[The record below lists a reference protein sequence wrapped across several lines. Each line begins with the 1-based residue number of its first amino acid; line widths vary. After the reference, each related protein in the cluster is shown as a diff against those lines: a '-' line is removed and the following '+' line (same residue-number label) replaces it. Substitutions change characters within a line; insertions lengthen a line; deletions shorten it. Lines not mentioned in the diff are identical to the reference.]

1 MIRFFLCGSHYDSP
15 CIVNAQS
22 EQEAY
27 KIVTGNEWPVD
38 GPDEEQHLRYCKMR
52 VNWECTEITLK
63 PGETLDLSR
72 FV

>member
-1 MIRFFLCGSHYDSP
+1 MISFFLCGFHYDSP
-15 CIVNAQS
+15 RIVNAQS

-27 KIVTGNEWPVD
+27 RIVTGDEWPAD
-38 GPDEEQHLRYCKMR
+38 GPDEEH
-52 VNWECTEITLK
+52 WECTAITLK